1 MCSVPEQL
9 AENPREASRQS
20 AEHRRLAAELVTI
33 EADLLRVQQLAKL
46 QDERA
51 RWIEQAG

>member
-1 MCSVPEQL
+1 MCSVPGQL
-9 AENPREASRQS
+9 AENLREASRQS

-33 EADLLRVQQLAKL
+33 EADLLRVQQLAKI